1 MNYINIIN
9 LIRIKDWSKNILIFI
24 PLIFSGNLFNT
35 NHYNNLIVGFF
46 ILSFVASCIYILNDY
61 IDIESDKK
69 HPTKKYTKPFASNQ
83 ISLNFGIIIFVFLIV
98 VICLLIY
105 EQNSLYLS
113 IIFYLSLSLSYIF
126 IVKKLPFIELI
137 FLSLGYVIRIDA
149 GSKLINVESSI
160 LMLISTFFLGTFFII
175 LKRLSE
181 LNHYTNNKS
190 YETRRVLKYYNKKI
204 LKILSLLSIILV
216 MLTLVTYVIIKN
228 VLLILSIILF
238 LIFLLYYFYKVRNI
252 TLGENPINAILENKI
267 LFSLSI
273 LILISSVVIY
283 L

>member
-1 MNYINIIN
+1 MNYNSIIN
-9 LIRIKDWSKNILIFI
+9 LIRIKDWSKNILIFL

-46 ILSFVASCIYILNDY
+46 ILSFAASCIYILNDF

-69 HPTKKYTKPFASNQ
+69 HPSKKYTKPFASNQ
-83 ISLNFGIIIFVFLIV
+83 ISLNFGTIIFIFLVIV
-98 VICLLIY
+98 LCLLIY
-105 EQNSLYLS
+105 NENSLYLN
-113 IIFYLSLSLSYIF
+113 ITLYLSLSFLYIL
-126 IVKKLPFIELI
+126 IVKKLPYIELI

-149 GSKLINVESSI
+149 GSKLIDVESSI

-181 LNHYTNNKS
+181 LNYDMNNKN
-190 YETRRVLKYYNKKI
+190 YQTRRVLKFYNKKI
-204 LKILSLLSIILV
+204 LKILSILSIILV
-216 MLTLVTYVIIKN
+216 MLTLIIYVIIKN

-238 LIFLLYYFYKVRNI
+238 LIFLIYYYYKVRNTTI
-252 TLGENPINAILENKI
+252 GENPINAILENKI

-273 LILISSVVIY
+273 LILISSVIIY

>member
-1 MNYINIIN
+1 MNYNSILN
-9 LIRIKDWSKNILIFI
+9 LIRVRDWSKNILIFL

-35 NHYNNLIVGFF
+35 THYNNLIAGFF
-46 ILSFVASCIYILNDY
+46 TLSFAASCIYILNDY

-69 HPTKKYTKPFASNQ
+69 HPSKKYTKPFASNQ
-83 ISLNFGIIIFVFLIV
+83 ISLNFGLIIFVFLVIV
-98 VICLLIY
+98 LSLLIY
-105 EQNSLYLS
+105 KQDSLYLS
-113 IIFYLSLSLSYIF
+113 IIFYLFISFLYILF
-126 IVKKLPFIELI
+126 VKKLPFIELI

-149 GSKLINVESSI
+149 GSKLIDVESST

-181 LNHYTNNKS
+181 LNHDTNSKN

-204 LKILSLLSIILV
+204 LKILSILSMILV
-216 MLTLVTYVIIKN
+216 MLTLIIYVIIKN
-228 VLLILSIILF
+228 VLLTISIILF
-238 LIFLLYYFYKVRNI
+238 LVFLIYYYYKIRN
-252 TLGENPINAILENKI
+252 TTVGENPINAILENKI
-267 LFSLSI
+267 LFFLSI